1 MFNSQFIPQK
11 LPVILFRLNTIAF
24 FVCLFIFFQSRN
36 VEEAVLAVV
45 AARKREF
52 SEASQSLSEEREPF
66 DELTSSEGSDIDE
79 DTPFSPEAPS
89 RQQGHFAPIANQAQG
104 SQNTTPRR
112 RTVPRI
118 NLYRKVEAPVE
129 HDWTA
134 AVKTSVDWKSVSCP
148 ALLPLTTDFSPSKKT
163 LDTNYLEYN
172 YTVYIEEDEDFTED
186 KKNSDWGKQDR

>member
-1 MFNSQFIPQK
+1 M
-11 LPVILFRLNTIAF
+11 

-45 AARKREF
+45 AARKREL

-66 DELTSSEGSDIDE
+66 DELMSSEGSDIDE
-79 DTPFSPEAPS
+79 DSPFPPEAPH
-89 RQQGHFAPIANQAQG
+89 RQQGHFTPIANQAQS

-129 HDWTA
+129 LDWTA

-172 YTVYIEEDEDFTED
+172 YAVYIEEDEDSTED